1 MDKSFFVSFIKL
13 EVNRNFVVRMKE
25 EKFIDI
31 QKLIASKN
39 PKAAKWIPGF
49 VMRYLKRILHQDE
62 INTFLVEH
70 KDEKNEVFCDSV
82 MEFLNLKV
90 VIDGIEK
97 IPKDGKVILAMNHP
111 LGGMDAIALISGL
124 KNHRTDIKFIVN
136 DLLMSLENISALF
149 VGVNKHGKNEKSTR
163 QQLVELFE
171 SDQLICIFPAGLVS
185 RRLNGEIRDLVWK
198 KTFMIYAKKHNHIIV
213 PIHIDG
219 KLSRFFYNLANF
231 RQKIGIKMNI
241 EMLYL
246 SNELFKQ
253 RNRTIRFTIGSPV
266 LASDLDQTKTE
277 LELAQVV
284 RAKVYELEPK
294 K

>member
-1 MDKSFFVSFIKL
+1 
-13 EVNRNFVVRMKE
+13 MKE